1 MTQPTTSDL
10 TLTMED
16 LKRLAH
22 DAQSQ
27 LERATKDGDQP
38 NMMFWTGY
46 MLCIR
51 HIYEGEEE

>member
-22 DAQSQ
+22 DAQTH

-51 HIYEGEEE
+51 HLYEGEQE

>member
-1 MTQPTTSDL
+1 MGRPDQPLL

-22 DAQSQ
+22 DAQAN

-38 NMMFWTGY
+38 NQMFWTGY

-51 HIYEGEEE
+51 HLYEGEEE

>member
-1 MTQPTTSDL
+1 MGRPDQSLL

-22 DAQSQ
+22 DAQAN
-27 LERATKDGDQP
+27 LEEAVKNGDQP
-38 NMMFWTGY
+38 NQMFWTGY

-51 HIYEGEEE
+51 HLYEGEEE

>member
-1 MTQPTTSDL
+1 MGRPDQQLL
-10 TLTMED
+10 TLTMDD

-38 NMMFWTGY
+38 NQMFWTGY
-46 MLCIR
+46 LLCIR
-51 HIYEGEEE
+51 HLYEGEEE

>member
-1 MTQPTTSDL
+1 
-10 TLTMED
+10 MED

-22 DAQSQ
+22 DAQAH

-51 HIYEGEEE
+51 HLYEGEQE

>member
-1 MTQPTTSDL
+1 MGRPDQPLL

-22 DAQSQ
+22 DAQAN

-38 NMMFWTGY
+38 NQMFWTGY

-51 HIYEGEEE
+51 HLYEGE